1 LRLLEAPLR
10 QRYPDPAQRAGM
22 LIVGAIAMLIVGATL
37 GLPSIFGALVTWIVP
52 GLLVI
57 RAVQLIMRSGD
68 L

>member
-1 LRLLEAPLR
+1 
-10 QRYPDPAQRAGM
+10 M